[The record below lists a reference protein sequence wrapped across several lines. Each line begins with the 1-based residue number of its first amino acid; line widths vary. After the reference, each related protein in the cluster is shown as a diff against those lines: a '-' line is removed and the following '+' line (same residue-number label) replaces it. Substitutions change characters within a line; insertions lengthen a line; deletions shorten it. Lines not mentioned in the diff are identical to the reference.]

1 MSMPSSSEEVAI
13 RALSSPAFSRVSA
26 LRRCSF
32 ERLPWWRRDV
42 LGADALGEEARRA
55 LGEAPVVDEDE
66 RGPVRL
72 DQLGEP
78 VVQLVPDLVR
88 HHRFERRAR
97 QLQREVA
104 LAHVAGVDDLDV
116 GVAVADQEARHRLE
130 RLHRRGESDAHGRLA
145 AERIQPLERQHQ
157 VRAAL
162 AAGDRVQLVHD
173 HALDALQHRAAGF
186 RGQQDEERLRRR
198 DQDVRRRLAHAVAL
212 EGRGVAGADGV
223 ADRHV
228 VDALLEELVAD
239 AGERLLEVLLDV
251 VRERLQRRH
260 I

>member
-1 MSMPSSSEEVAI
+1 MVAG
-13 RALSSPAFSRVSA
+13 
-26 LRRCSF
+26 
-32 ERLPWWRRDV
+32 DV

-55 LGEAPVVDEDE
+55 LREAAVVDEDE
-66 RGPVRL
+66 RRPVRR

-88 HHRFERRAR
+88 HDGFERRAG
-97 QLQREVA
+97 QFEREVA
-104 LAHVAGVDDLDV
+104 LAHVAGIHDLDV
-116 GVAVADQEARHRLE
+116 GFAVAHQKAGHVLE

-145 AERIQPLERQHQ
+145 AERVQPLEREHQ

-162 AAGDRVQLVHD
+162 AARDRVQLVHD

-186 RGQQDEERLRRR
+186 RGQQDEERLRGR
-198 DQDVRRRLAHAVAL
+198 DQDVRRGLAHAVAL
-212 EGRGVAGADGV
+212 EGRGVAGAHGV

-228 VDALLEELVAD
+228 VDALFEELVAD

>member
-1 MSMPSSSEEVAI
+1 M

-26 LRRCSF
+26 LSRCSF

-55 LGEAPVVDEDE
+55 LGKAPVVDEDE
-66 RGPVRL
+66 RRPVCL

-97 QLQREVA
+97 QFQREVA

-116 GVAVADQEARHRLE
+116 GRRDVPTRKRAIVLE

-145 AERIQPLERQHQ
+145 AERIEPLER
-157 VRAAL
+157 
-162 AAGDRVQLVHD
+162 
-173 HALDALQHRAAGF
+173 
-186 RGQQDEERLRRR
+186 
-198 DQDVRRRLAHAVAL
+198 
-212 EGRGVAGADGV
+212 
-223 ADRHV
+223 
-228 VDALLEELVAD
+228 
-239 AGERLLEVLLDV
+239 
-251 VRERLQRRH
+251 
-260 I
+260 